1 MAADWF
7 LDLGRQVCP
16 PTCKHLFD
24 GANIEAFT
32 PLFLPFLLTAY
43 LWRRVA
49 EFEVTFTDD
58 FSFRDHLARLFLNCP
73 VLPFSSFIQ
82 EKKKQPQKVEQE
94 KDKDYSIHRRCRI
107 S

>member
-16 PTCKHLFD
+16 PTSKHLFD

-43 LWRRVA
+43 LWLRFAYLWLR
-49 EFEVTFTDD
+49 E
-58 FSFRDHLARLFLNCP
+58 R
-73 VLPFSSFIQ
+73 
-82 EKKKQPQKVEQE
+82 
-94 KDKDYSIHRRCRI
+94 
-107 S
+107 

>member
-16 PTCKHLFD
+16 PTSKHLFD

-43 LWRRVA
+43 LWRRFA
-49 EFEVTFTDD
+49 YLWLCE
-58 FSFRDHLARLFLNCP
+58 R
-73 VLPFSSFIQ
+73 
-82 EKKKQPQKVEQE
+82 
-94 KDKDYSIHRRCRI
+94 
-107 S
+107 